1 MDGIYFTY
9 PSIALSLTCNDN
21 SIMGQSPPNLNE
33 GFALIHSHKDK
44 SRVWY
49 PYSTEWFWTHICILN
64 FWQFFFF
71 LVISVSNVGLPCWLP
86 VVKKLHANAGDM
98 DLIPGLGRSLG
109 KGNGS
114 HSSIL
119 AWEISWTEKPGGL
132 ESIRLQMRQI
142 WLSD

>member
-109 KGNGS
+109 KGKGNWLQYSCLGNPMDRE
-114 HSSIL
+114 
-119 AWEISWTEKPGGL
+119 AWWARVHKVANA
-132 ESIRLQMRQI
+132 
-142 WLSD
+142 SDMT